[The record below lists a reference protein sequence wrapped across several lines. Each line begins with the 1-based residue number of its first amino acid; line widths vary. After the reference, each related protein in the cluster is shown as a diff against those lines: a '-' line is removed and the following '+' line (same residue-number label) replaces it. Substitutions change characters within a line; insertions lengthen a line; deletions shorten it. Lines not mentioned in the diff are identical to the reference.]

1 MGMNERLDGLI
12 ELLQRDGRVEVK
24 ALADEFGTAEMTV
37 RRDLDRLVALGVA
50 RRVRGGAIGLL
61 KRGEEPPFAM
71 RSRERSDAKA
81 RIGRAVAALVA
92 HGEAVVLD
100 SGTTVVEVARALVG
114 HRLTVTPIS
123 LHAAA
128 VLSSA
133 PSVQLV
139 MIGGEVRRGELALTG
154 PLTLAGLGALR
165 FDTAVLS
172 CCGLAGGQVTT
183 HDLGEAAVKQAVV
196 SSSARVILA
205 ADSSKFGRTA
215 MALVGRAD
223 VVDVVVT
230 DTEAPAVALEALR
243 AAGVEVRPV

>member
-1 MGMNERLDGLI
+1 MEMSERLDGLI
-12 ELLQRDGRVEVK
+12 ELLQRDGRVGVGSVAE
-24 ALADEFGTAEMTV
+24 EFGSAEMTV

-50 RRVRGGAIGLL
+50 RRVRGGAISLL

-71 RSRERSDAKA
+71 RSLERSDAKA
-81 RIGRAVAALVA
+81 RIGSAVAALLA
-92 HGEAVVLD
+92 DGEAVVLD
-100 SGTTVVEVARALVG
+100 SGTTVVEVGRALVG

-133 PSVQLV
+133 SSVHLV
-139 MIGGEVRRGELALTG
+139 MTGGEVRRGELALTG
-154 PLTLAGLGALR
+154 PLTLAGLGTLR

-183 HDLGEAAVKQAVV
+183 HDLGEAAVKQALL

-215 MALVGRAD
+215 MAVVCRAD

-230 DTEAPAVALEALR
+230 DTDAPAVALEALR
-243 AAGVEVRPV
+243 AAGVEVQCV